1 MKKKTV
7 NEMKKINKN
16 GVKHKKKCKKEREF
30 ANQNENLR
38 KKQKIS

>member
-1 MKKKTV
+1 
-7 NEMKKINKN
+7 MKKINKN
-16 GVKHKKKCKKEREF
+16 GVNHKKKCKKEREF